1 MSLKDD
7 VTAAIRRAFQLG
19 QTYWQQA
26 DSESYKE
33 NKKADATRDRYNALC
48 IETAEIAA
56 RADTRIAE
64 LETAMKRQAA
74 AVRMLDMSHVA
85 RAETMMQHA
94 QVLHDLSKP
103 DELESLRQANAI
115 LTADVERAEAELAR
129 LRGQEPVG
137 YVTPTIY
144 RMLTSDDPIDRSAA
158 GRYAIL
164 FASNGRAD
172 TATCALYAEPM
183 PAKES
188 K

>member
-1 MSLKDD
+1 MILKDD

-115 LTADVERAEAELAR
+115 LTADVERAEAELALAREQIARSDEHHQAAAMAMTENLRAEVTR
-129 LRGQEPVG
+129 L
-137 YVTPTIY
+137 
-144 RMLTSDDPIDRSAA
+144 A
-158 GRYAIL
+158 GKLAQL
-164 FASNGRAD
+164 Q
-172 TATCALYAEPM
+172 
-183 PAKES
+183 KES

>member
-1 MSLKDD
+1 VILKDD

-74 AVRMLDMSHVA
+74 A
-85 RAETMMQHA
+85 
-94 QVLHDLSKP
+94 
-103 DELESLRQANAI
+103 ESLRADAERWRKGANYWRVKAKSP
-115 LTADVERAEAELAR
+115 AFHNPMLAR
-129 LRGQEPVG
+129 PTDEQFIAIHEAWLSAQGIVG
-137 YVTPTIY
+137 NGAVFNGMAIY
-144 RMLTSDDPIDRSAA
+144 DAVCEVITKKD
-158 GRYAIL
+158 G
-164 FASNGRAD
+164 N
-172 TATCALYAEPM
+172 
-183 PAKES
+183 
-188 K
+188 